1 MKKTKRRRVSSE
13 WDEMEDLISK
23 IPLLNSFAGNPL
35 GTVIAIVLLM
45 MAFLYWDSNAPTNPF
60 VNEPGF
66 QTAVWGNLYTNYNWF
81 LILAVPFFLV
91 GVILQAFR
99 EMDDEEKASSIV
111 GSGLRGDGLRG
122 KLFATRPHGL
132 NRRIFPV
139 KTTGPVNVRTI
150 AQPGGAKPVKGIN
163 LGPFGPERE

>member
-1 MKKTKRRRVSSE
+1 MKKAKRRKSTE

-91 GVILQAFR
+91 GIILQAFR
-99 EMDDEEKASSIV
+99 EIDDEEKQGSIV
-111 GSGLRGDGLRG
+111 GSGFRGG
-122 KLFATRPHGL
+122 GL
-132 NRRIFPV
+132 NRAFSARPRGLNIRRPQAQAP
-139 KTTGPVNVRTI
+139 GITI
-150 AQPGGAKPVKGIN
+150 IQDLRGSGKSGGVPIN
-163 LGPFGPERE
+163 ITPRPKELPA